1 MGFIDKLK
9 EMAKITD
16 ENYLDGTNDY
26 EDYGTDYESEDYPQ
40 EDVYTRREPE
50 SAPSAPAREESYSR
64 RRVNYQSPDH
74 DREGAGRVVDI
85 HSGNRSQVVFK
96 KLDKFDDAGAVA
108 DVLNEKKIV
117 ILNLETCPND
127 ISRRVLDFLYGVA
140 YANNGEIK
148 RVAGRAYIITPY
160 NVPVSGEMLDD
171 IEAGVNL

>member
-9 EMAKITD
+9 DMAKITD
-16 ENYLDGTNDY
+16 VDYLEDADDYQGY
-26 EDYGTDYESEDYPQ
+26 EDDYATDEFPAENDFAA
-40 EDVYTRREPE
+40 REPE
-50 SAPSAPAREESYSR
+50 REEPYSR
-64 RRVNYQSPDH
+64 RRVNYQPA
-74 DREGAGRVVDI
+74 DRESGRVVDL

-96 KLDKFDDAGAVA
+96 KLDKFEDAGAVA

-171 IEAGVNL
+171 IENAGASL

>member
-16 ENYLDGTNDY
+16 EDYIDGTDDYQGY
-26 EDYGTDYESEDYPQ
+26 EDDYAADDYAA
-40 EDVYTRREPE
+40 EEPA
-50 SAPSAPAREESYSR
+50 SFAAPARESEAPREESYAR
-64 RRVNYQSPDH
+64 RRVNYQPAE
-74 DREGAGRVVDI
+74 RESGRVVDI

-96 KLDKFDDAGAVA
+96 KLDKFEDAGAVA

-171 IEAGVNL
+171 IENAGANL